1 MRISDRLVEIN
12 DHLTPAERRVAEC
25 VIADPSG
32 VAFGTVSSLAARS
45 GTSGPTVM
53 RLATKLGLAGFVDL
67 QAAVQEELSQQ
78 LRPAV
83 ERIGASPAG
92 DPVARALEHEVEN
105 VRGTLSAV
113 DRAVFTSAV
122 RLLADRRRS
131 VHVVT
136 GEATSGV
143 AALFVDGLDQLR
155 GGAERL
161 GGSEVAVARQLAFIA
176 PGDVVVA
183 IELRRYERWVVQA
196 VQAAV
201 EQGAEL
207 IAITD
212 SPLSPVARPAGVV
225 FTVMAEGPGP
235 FDSHVGTLA
244 LTNALVAAVAER
256 VRARA
261 AERLARVEDAVR
273 DHLDG

>member
-1 MRISDRLVEIN
+1 MHLSERLVEIN
-12 DHLTPAERRVAEC
+12 ERLTPAERRVAES

-45 GTSGPTVM
+45 GTSGPTVV
-53 RLATKLGLAGFVDL
+53 RLAAKLGFGGFVDL
-67 QAAVQEELSQQ
+67 QAAVQDELSQR

-92 DPVARALEHEVEN
+92 DPLARALDHELEN
-105 VRGTLSAV
+105 VRATLTAV
-113 DRAVFTSAV
+113 DRSVFKTAVG
-122 RLLADRRRS
+122 LLSDRRRA

-136 GEATSGV
+136 GEATNGV
-143 AALFVDGLDQLR
+143 AALFVDGLDLLR
-155 GGAERL
+155 GGVDRL
-161 GGSEVAVARQLAFIA
+161 GGSEVAVARQLAFVG

-196 VQAAV
+196 VEAAAK
-201 EQGAEL
+201 QGAEL

-212 SPLSPVARPAGVV
+212 SPLSPVAQPAGVV
-225 FTVMAEGPGP
+225 FTVMAEGAGP

-244 LTNALVAAVAER
+244 LTNALVAAVADR
-256 VRARA
+256 VRGRA
-261 AERLARVEDAVR
+261 AERLGRVEDVLG